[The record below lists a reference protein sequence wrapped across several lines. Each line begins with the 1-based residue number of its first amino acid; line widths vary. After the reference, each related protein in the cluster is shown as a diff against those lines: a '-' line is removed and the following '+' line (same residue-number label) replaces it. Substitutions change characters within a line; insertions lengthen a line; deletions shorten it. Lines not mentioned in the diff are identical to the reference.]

1 MVMSSGTPGE
11 MIENRPCVRTHWRR
25 FVRILKVPAHLG
37 RSLCLHII
45 ASLWFVGAAQQVAA
59 ENDCKVHLTA
69 LNWALVDGP
78 YSELGWDRSGAALS
92 GVACDE
98 TTINNWF
105 EASGWRLTKAVSLT
119 GGRYGSGT
127 DSYLADRGLVYCLPR
142 ALLMRWR
149 TGGCSASASVLMFE
163 GKITWVTAGPTK

>member
-1 MVMSSGTPGE
+1 

-25 FVRILKVPAHLG
+25 FFRILKVPAYLG
-37 RSLCLHII
+37 RSLSQYII
-45 ASLWFVGAAQQVAA
+45 ASLWLVGAAQQAAA
-59 ENDCKVHLTA
+59 EKDCEAHLSA
-69 LNWALVDGP
+69 LNWALVDGA

-92 GVACDE
+92 GLACDE
-98 TTINNWF
+98 PTLTNWF
-105 EASGWRLTKAVSLT
+105 ETSGWKLTKAVDLT
-119 GGRYGSGT
+119 GGRYGSAADG
-127 DSYLADRGLVYCLPR
+127 YRADRGLVYCLPR